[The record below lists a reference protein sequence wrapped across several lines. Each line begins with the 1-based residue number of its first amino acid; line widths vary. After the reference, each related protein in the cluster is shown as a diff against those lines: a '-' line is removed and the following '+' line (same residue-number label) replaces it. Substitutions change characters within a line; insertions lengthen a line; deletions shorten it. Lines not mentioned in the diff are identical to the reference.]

1 MNLDFTTYIRSLKQD
16 ACIYH
21 QLMKEFL
28 KSSHSY
34 EQINY
39 QIYSVCYKS
48 IPFGKIIFLILFRFK
63 FNAQKKKYINS
74 CCLILFSIK

>member
-16 ACIYH
+16 AYIYH

-39 QIYSVCYKS
+39 QIY
-48 IPFGKIIFLILFRFK
+48 
-63 FNAQKKKYINS
+63 
-74 CCLILFSIK
+74 